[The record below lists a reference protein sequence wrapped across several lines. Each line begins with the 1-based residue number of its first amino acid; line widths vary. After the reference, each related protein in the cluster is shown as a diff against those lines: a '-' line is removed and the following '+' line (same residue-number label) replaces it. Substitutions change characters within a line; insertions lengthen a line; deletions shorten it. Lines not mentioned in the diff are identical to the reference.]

1 MGIRNGLEGVR
12 RSHEASEDAG
22 LISKGSECLR
32 RDSEGLEGC
41 GRITGVWKGIN
52 MG

>member
-1 MGIRNGLEGVR
+1 MSIRKGLEGLR
-12 RSHEASEDAG
+12 RSHEASEDVR
-22 LISKGSECLR
+22 LINKGSECLR

-41 GRITGVWKGIN
+41 GWTAGVWKSIK

>member
-1 MGIRNGLEGVR
+1 MSIRKGLEGLR
-12 RSHEASEDAG
+12 RSHEASEDVR
-22 LISKGSECLR
+22 LISKGSECFR
-32 RDSEGLEGC
+32 RDSEGHEGC